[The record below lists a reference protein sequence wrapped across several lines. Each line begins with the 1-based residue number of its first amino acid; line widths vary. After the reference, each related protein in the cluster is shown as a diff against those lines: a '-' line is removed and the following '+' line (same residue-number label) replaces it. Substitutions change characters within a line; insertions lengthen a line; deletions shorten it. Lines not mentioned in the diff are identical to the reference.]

1 MRVSL
6 RTGRAC
12 AAACV
17 ALIAYAACTAGVPP
31 HDDAPDARAFYAG
44 RTLTYIVA
52 TDPGG
57 MYDTYGRLVG
67 RYLQKHLG
75 LRAVAIRNVPG
86 GGHIRG
92 ANEIAAARPDGLTLG
107 TFNSGL
113 IYAQLLGREGVRVDL
128 RRLSWVGK
136 AGGEPRVLVTSNRT
150 PLRTVQDLR
159 ALGRPVLLANSG
171 FGNEGYHDS
180 VLLAHA
186 LGFEV
191 RFVFGLALR
200 AAQLSMLRG
209 EVEGH
214 VGSASGYHTFVESGY
229 GTVVVRVGDDLATGG
244 NAPDAR
250 ALVADPHA
258 AQLLDLVAGLSAVM
272 RWTAGPDGIPERR
285 VAALRTAYMAALA
298 DTALLEEAQALG
310 IPIRPL
316 DGASLAA
323 EVERLLAQP
332 PEVVARI
339 ADILRQHAAK

>member
-1 MRVSL
+1 MPVPL
-6 RTGRAC
+6 RSV
-12 AAACV
+12 AAYAAGCV
-17 ALIAYAACTAGVPP
+17 ALMALAACETGAPP
-31 HDDAPDARAFYAG
+31 HDDASAARAYFAG

-52 TDPGG
+52 TDAGG

-67 RYLQKHLG
+67 RYLQRHLG
-75 LRAVAIRNVPG
+75 LRAVAIKNVPG

-113 IYAQLLGREGVRVDL
+113 LYAQLLGREGVRVDL
-128 RRLSWVGK
+128 RRLSWIGK
-136 AGGEPRVLVTSNRT
+136 AGGEPRVLVTSSRT
-150 PLRTVQDLR
+150 PLRTVHDLR
-159 ALGRPVLLANSG
+159 ALGRPLLLANSG

-214 VGSASGYHTFVESGY
+214 VASASGYRAFVEGGY
-229 GTVVVRVGDDLATGG
+229 GTVVLRVGADDLTSGE
-244 NAPDAR
+244 APDAR
-250 ALVADPHA
+250 ALVTDPHA
-258 AQLLDLVAGLSAVM
+258 IQLLDLMAGISDLM
-272 RWTAGPDGIPERR
+272 RWTAGPAGIPEHRLA
-285 VAALRTAYMAALA
+285 VLREAYMSALA
-298 DTALLEEAQALG
+298 DAALLEEARALA

-316 DGASLAA
+316 DGVSLAA
-323 EVERLLAQP
+323 EVERLLAQS
-332 PEVVARI
+332 PEMVARI
-339 ADILRQHAAK
+339 ADVLGQHASN